1 MSFRGNQSTLK
12 RLRNRY
18 RLVLINED
26 SFQEIIAFKLTR
38 WSVYVVFSAIFIILV
53 GLTITLVAFSPL
65 KYYIP
70 GYGDTGNAK
79 DYEQLQFRADSIEQA
94 LIVKQKYYD
103 GIEMVL
109 KGNPVPLDTAV
120 LNINTQK
127 NVIDVNKEV
136 KKKKRKR

>member
-1 MSFRGNQSTLK
+1 MPILGNHSSLK

-26 SFQEIIAFKLTR
+26 SFQEILAFKLTR
-38 WSVYVVFSAIFIILV
+38 WSVYVVLSAIFIILV

-79 DYEQLQFRADSIEQA
+79 DYEQLQLRADSIEQV
-94 LIVKQKYYD
+94 LVVKQKYYD
-103 GIEMVL
+103 GLEMVL
-109 KGNPVPLDTAV
+109 KGTVTPLDTAV
-120 LNINTQK
+120 LNVNSPHNNIIIK
-127 NVIDVNKEV
+127 NGV
-136 KKKKRKR
+136 KKKKGRR

>member
-1 MSFRGNQSTLK
+1 MPILGNHSSLK

-26 SFQEIIAFKLTR
+26 TFQEIIAFKLTR
-38 WSVYVVFSAIFIILV
+38 WSVYVMLSAIFIILV

-70 GYGDTGNAK
+70 GYGDTGKAK
-79 DYEQLQFRADSIEQA
+79 DYEQLQFRADSIEQV

-103 GIEMVL
+103 GLEMVL
-109 KGNPVPLDTAV
+109 KGSVTPLDTAV
-120 LNINTQK
+120 LNINMPQK
-127 NVIDVNKEV
+127 EIIINKKENR
-136 KKKKRKR
+136 KRKKR